1 MAINAV
7 GERMAG
13 EYLAVTV
20 TRRRLVG
27 SPWVV
32 QIRRRDN
39 DRRLQ
44 RLACSTYDDARA
56 LAARVERDLASN
68 SLDTFCHTYLIMRAA
83 MR

>member
-1 MAINAV
+1 MALSTV

-13 EYLAVTV
+13 EYLAVTA

-27 SPWVV
+27 STWVV

-44 RLACSTYDDARA
+44 RLACSSYDDART
-56 LAARVERDLASN
+56 LAARVERDLASS

-83 MR
+83 VR